1 LEALDDPLL
10 KPALEAF
17 FRDEAKAHLQMLIL
31 EIHKHKERDFYRE
44 SELKGKVEAYETAL
58 LELKHFAQRQMKEA
72 TG

>member
-1 LEALDDPLL
+1 
-10 KPALEAF
+10 
-17 FRDEAKAHLQMLIL
+17 MLIL